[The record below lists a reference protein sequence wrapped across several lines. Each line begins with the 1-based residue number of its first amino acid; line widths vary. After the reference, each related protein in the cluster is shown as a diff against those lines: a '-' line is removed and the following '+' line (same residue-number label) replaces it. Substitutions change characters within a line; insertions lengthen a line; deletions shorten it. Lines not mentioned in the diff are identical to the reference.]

1 MKSKSRLGSF
11 RFAING
17 IIHFVKTEKNAKIHI
32 LLALIALALGYV
44 FNISNIEWILILVS
58 IGGVISLEII
68 NTSIENI
75 ADFIHND
82 LHPQI
87 KTIKDLSAGA
97 VLTFSIVAFLIGL
110 IIFIPKIYTY
120 F

>member
-1 MKSKSRLGSF
+1 MKSNSRLSSF

-17 IIHFVKTEKNAKIHI
+17 IKHFVKTEKNAKIQI
-32 LLALIALALGYV
+32 LLALIALVLGYI
-44 FNISNIEWILILVS
+44 FNISNIEWILILVC

-68 NTSIENI
+68 NTSIENM
-75 ADFIHND
+75 ADFINNSI
-82 LHPQI
+82 HPQI
-87 KTIKDLSAGA
+87 KIIKDLSAGA
-97 VLTFSIVAFLIGL
+97 VLVFSIIAFLISV